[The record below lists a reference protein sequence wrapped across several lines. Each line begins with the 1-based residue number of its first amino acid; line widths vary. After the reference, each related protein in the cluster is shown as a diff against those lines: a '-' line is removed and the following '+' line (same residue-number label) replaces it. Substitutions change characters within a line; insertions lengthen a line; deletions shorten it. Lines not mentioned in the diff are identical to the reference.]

1 MGARPLHRQASLVA
15 VVELQMTAR
24 FSLMVLVGVCFA
36 IPGLVFGCGRDAAS
50 EGGLDMSENAL
61 SGEFFQEGLRTRA
74 LSRSGTFKTEAE
86 CSWRIPGSKGYFA
99 GCPFDRHGDLHV
111 LGGNLAPYG
120 NIPVNPV
127 VELNGFSGRAT
138 FGGVC

>member
-1 MGARPLHRQASLVA
+1 VGARPLHRQASLVA

-61 SGEFFQEGLRTRA
+61 SGQYFQEGSDG
-74 LSRSGTFKTEAE
+74 LSSMETEHNDGVTSANGHSWTLSAEAE
-86 CSWRIPGSKGYFA
+86 AS
-99 GCPFDRHGDLHV
+99 
-111 LGGNLAPYG
+111 
-120 NIPVNPV
+120 
-127 VELNGFSGRAT
+127 NGAAMAARSSTRFRQMP
-138 FGGVC
+138 